1 MSFSLRFSNFLSFVL
16 IVLCSV
22 ALKQIRDWKLPV
34 QKPTDAYL
42 APSEAL
48 VDYTF
53 GLKYQVSDALWI
65 RLIQDFDYCEKK
77 INETDCVGKSWLFK
91 MLDLATR
98 LDPFFGIAYRAG
110 AIGLSV
116 LISDYAGASI
126 IFDRGVEH
134 MPYDGQLAYRAAYH
148 ALYEEKDKAKAA
160 RLLKKAGENGAP
172 AWVFSL
178 AGRLWAE
185 SGQMDLA
192 ESLLKEMILTEKDPH
207 IVKRLEEKLEKFKK
221 GSAKDEEPAK
231 N

>member
-1 MSFSLRFSNFLSFVL
+1 MSLTQRLADFSSLIL
-16 IVLCSV
+16 IVLCAF
-22 ALKQIRDWKLPV
+22 ALNQVREWKLPV
-34 QKPTDAYL
+34 QKPSDAYL

-53 GLKYQVSDALWI
+53 GLKYQISDLLWI

-77 INETDCVGKSWLFK
+77 INETDCIGKSWLFK
-91 MLDLATR
+91 MLDIATR
-98 LDPFFGIAYRAG
+98 LDPYFGIAYRAG

-126 IFDRGVEH
+126 IFDRGVER
-134 MPYDGQLAYRAAYH
+134 MPNDGQLAYRAAYH

-172 AWVFSL
+172 PWVFSL

-192 ESLLKEMILTEKDPH
+192 EALLKEMILTEKDPQ
-207 IVKRLEEKLEKFKK
+207 IVKRLEEKLAKFKK
-221 GSAKDEEPAK
+221 DERK
-231 N
+231 NQ